1 MKLYVM
7 RHGQTDWNVAGK
19 VQGCT
24 DIELNKNGVK
34 QAQKAREKF
43 NQCDIDVILC
53 SPLKRTKKTA
63 EIVNQDK
70 QVPVIFEERLK
81 ERNFGDLEGKYPEKY
96 RQKFINA
103 WNYLLNAKEDNIEP
117 VVNLCDKVWGFLDEV
132 KEKYQDKNVM
142 LVTHG
147 AISHV
152 ILAYFE
158 GISEDG
164 SLRMSGMENCEIR
177 EFEWDKG
184 EKDGRFKRITKASI
198 SK

>member
-7 RHGQTDWNVAGK
+7 RHGQTDWNAAGK

-24 DIELNKNGVK
+24 DIELNENGVE

-43 NQCDIDVILC
+43 NQCEIDVILC
-53 SPLKRTKKTA
+53 SPLKRTRKTA

-70 QVPVIFEERLK
+70 QVPIVFEERLK
-81 ERNFGDLEGKYPEKY
+81 ERNFGDLEGKRPEKY
-96 RQKFINA
+96 QQKFTNA
-103 WNYLLNAKEDNIEP
+103 WNCLLNTKEDNIEP
-117 VVNLCDKVWGFLDEV
+117 VVDLCDKVWGFLDEV
-132 KEKYQDKNVM
+132 KEKYQDKNVL

-158 GISEDG
+158 GIEDDG
-164 SLRMSGMENCEIR
+164 TMRMSGMGNCEIR
-177 EFEWDKG
+177 EFEWNKEYNYG
-184 EKDGRFKRITKASI
+184 
-198 SK
+198 

>member
-24 DIELNKNGVK
+24 DIELNDKGVE
-34 QAQKAREKF
+34 QAKSAKEKI
-43 NQCDIDVILC
+43 NQCGIDVIFC

-63 EIVNQDK
+63 EIMNEDK

-81 ERNFGDLEGKYPEKY
+81 ERNFGELEGKNAENYP
-96 RQKFINA
+96 QKFRNA
-103 WNYLLNAKEDNIEP
+103 WNYSLNTKLDKIEP
-117 VVNLCDKVWGFLDEV
+117 IVDLCDKVWGFLDEV
-132 KEKYQDKNVM
+132 KEKYQDKNVL

-147 AISHV
+147 AITHV

-158 GISEDG
+158 GIEEDG
-164 SLRMSGMENCEIR
+164 TMRMSEIGNREIR
-177 EFEWDKG
+177 EFE
-184 EKDGRFKRITKASI
+184 
-198 SK
+198 